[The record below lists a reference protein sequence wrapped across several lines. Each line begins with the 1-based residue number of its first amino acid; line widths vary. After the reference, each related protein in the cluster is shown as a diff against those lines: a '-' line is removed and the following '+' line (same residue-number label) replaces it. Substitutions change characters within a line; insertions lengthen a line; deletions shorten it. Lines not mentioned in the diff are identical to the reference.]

1 MLGKLGGY
9 ARTVALAV
17 LVALIVI
24 FVVLPIIGVAL
35 WWIIST
41 AIVGLIVG
49 ALGRLVVPGHN
60 PIGFLATIGC
70 GLVGA
75 LVGGA
80 IGHAIG
86 GRFVTILIEVGV
98 SAAAVAVWSATH
110 RSQVSSRRRAAL
122 GRSR

>member
-1 MLGKLGGY
+1 MI
-9 ARTVALAV
+9 LAV
-17 LVALIVI
+17 FLAL
-24 FVVLPIIGVAL
+24 VVLFVILPIVGVAL

-49 ALGRLVVPGHN
+49 GLGRLIVPGRN

-75 LVGGA
+75 LIGGA

-86 GRFVTILIEVGV
+86 GRFVTILVEVGV
-98 SAAAVAVWSATH
+98 AAGAVALWSATH
-110 RSQVSSRRRAAL
+110 RTPIGGRRTAL
-122 GRSR
+122 GRGRF